1 MRKRE
6 VRRKRDLIGFEM
18 GVCIHGVCIEEA
30 RRMLVLLIGLCNII
44 REQLQAVLPPL
55 VNCQIHSSASNFARD
70 MVLNSDAAAS
80 GISTRDSQNNFM
92 SFIIVPSTTTQ
103 QQPHFRCFPNPQQR
117 QNSLGT

>member
-1 MRKRE
+1 
-6 VRRKRDLIGFEM
+6 
-18 GVCIHGVCIEEA
+18 
-30 RRMLVLLIGLCNII
+30 MLVLLIGLCNII
-44 REQLQAVLPPL
+44 REQMQAVLPPL

-92 SFIIVPSTTTQ
+92 SVPSTTTQ

-117 QNSLGT
+117 QDSLGT

>member
-1 MRKRE
+1 
-6 VRRKRDLIGFEM
+6 
-18 GVCIHGVCIEEA
+18 
-30 RRMLVLLIGLCNII
+30 MLVLLIGLCNII
-44 REQLQAVLPPL
+44 REQLQAVLPPI

-103 QQPHFRCFPNPQQR
+103 QQPHFRCR
-117 QNSLGT
+117 NSVKIHSAHEERTKCAFSGKG